1 MYHVLSMTFML
12 ELANAATLSN
22 LAVEIDNLLINAQ
35 SKVTVKGTSDFT
47 FKPGDCLRLTYN

>member
-22 LAVEIDNLLINAQ
+22 LAVEIDNLLINA
-35 SKVTVKGTSDFT
+35 
-47 FKPGDCLRLTYN
+47 